1 MPVNNPVKIKTKKVS
16 ERQLA
21 RKAVIAERKLDRIKA
36 RKAAKSQRKQI
47 DKQRAKIFNES
58 MTFWFNT
65 VRKNCNAKNLRL

>member
-47 DKQRAKIFNES
+47 DKQRAKIFNETHAFLS
-58 MTFWFNT
+58 E
-65 VRKNCNAKNLRL
+65 VHDVLVQHGEEKL